1 MYGAIAQLGERLTGS
16 EKVAGSSPV
25 GSTLSACSSV
35 WTEHTPDKGGVVG
48 SNPTRRIMEKDIW
61 QYRSNLAGWVVI
73 SVSFAAWLAVHA
85 PGKVRLCC

>member
-1 MYGAIAQLGERLTGS
+1 
-16 EKVAGSSPV
+16 
-25 GSTLSACSSV
+25 
-35 WTEHTPDKGGVVG
+35 
-48 SNPTRRIMEKDIW
+48 MEKDIW